1 MSIYNPISEDEAKR
15 LTKIVSDGEE
25 LPYTTEPLSYNI
37 ADLQASAVRS
47 WYTGVMKLNPIRN
60 DVFSITCTW
69 TDIPL
74 EDMRFILNNTK
85 PKSDGGG
92 YAEIYDPITNSRVT
106 KHMYRSD
113 RKAKIKIYR
122 SGAFADLSFDLI
134 EL

>member
-1 MSIYNPISEDEAKR
+1 MSLYNPISEDEAKR
-15 LTKIVSDGEE
+15 LTKIISDGVE
-25 LPYTTEPLSYNI
+25 LPYTTEPLTYNI

-74 EDMRFILNNTK
+74 SDMRSILNHTK
-85 PKSDGGG
+85 PESDGGCNVEL
-92 YAEIYDPITNSRVT
+92 YNPITDTRVT
-106 KHMYRSD
+106 KRMYRSD
-113 RKAKIKIYR
+113 RKPKVKVYR